1 MTNCPSLKNAG
12 FFDFIVVERPL
23 HGKSPPWNVI

>member
-12 FFDFIVVERPL
+12 CFNFNVVGRPL
-23 HGKSPPWNVI
+23 HGKSPPEM